1 MKSQLNPDSLFYTL
15 LDAKGYTYLSSDE
28 TISEHILK
36 TPIEHLK
43 LCVQSYN
50 CLKRAGVDTLE
61 DLRRFIQEDQLFKVR
76 NLSVVHYREVID
88 HYCQFLKE
96 KSSNHLE
103 LHFMQKKSP
112 ITFIYDKNQYDLYCI
127 TADVLKDLFPNK
139 EEIF

>member
-1 MKSQLNPDSLFYTL
+1 MF
-15 LDAKGYTYLSSDE
+15 
-28 TISEHILK
+28 
-36 TPIEHLK
+36 
-43 LCVQSYN
+43 
-50 CLKRAGVDTLE
+50 
-61 DLRRFIQEDQLFKVR
+61 
-76 NLSVVHYREVID
+76 HYREVID